1 MKKTERV
8 CAIIKIL
15 SDTPSK
21 IYGLNTFCKLFG
33 AAKSSISED
42 LKTAREVVKN
52 MELGIIETIP
62 GAGGGVKFVPYIYD
76 EQTREV
82 QDKLCALIQ
91 DPSRMLGGGF
101 LYTSDIMFDPVM
113 TRQMAMIFA
122 RKFRDYGADYV
133 VTIETKGI
141 PLAHMTSYLLNIPT
155 VVIRRESKISEGPTV
170 SINYFSGSTGKI
182 QKMSMAKRA
191 TLSGS
196 NALVIDDFMRAGG
209 SIKGI
214 VELLDEF
221 DAKVVGT
228 GVAIATT
235 DPEAK
240 KISEYT
246 PIVYLG
252 NVDENTK
259 QIQVFPNCQIFSNIT

>member
-8 CAIIKIL
+8 GAIIKIL
-15 SDTPSK
+15 SDAPSK
-21 IYGLNTFCKLFG
+21 TFGLSYFCRLFD

-42 LKTAREVVKN
+42 LKTAREVVRS
-52 MELGIIETIP
+52 MELGLIETIP
-62 GAGGGVKFVPYIYD
+62 GAGGGVRFVPYIFD
-76 EQTREV
+76 EQCREV
-82 QDKLCALIQ
+82 QERLCTLLR
-91 DPSRMLGGGF
+91 DPSRLLGGGF
-101 LYTSDIMFDPVM
+101 LYTSDIMFDPWM
-113 TRQMAMIFA
+113 TRLMAMVFA
-122 RKFRDYGADYV
+122 RKFKDCGAEYV

-141 PLAHMTSYLLNIPT
+141 PLAHMTSYLLNLPT

-170 SINYFSGSTGKI
+170 SINYFSGSSGKI

-196 NALVIDDFMRAGG
+196 KALVIDDFMRAGG

-228 GVAIATT
+228 GIAIATT
-235 DPEAK
+235 EPEIK
-240 KISEYT
+240 KIASFT
-246 PIVYLG
+246 PLVWLG
-252 NVDENTK
+252 NVDETSK
-259 QIQVFPNCQIFSNIT
+259 QIEAFPNCQIF